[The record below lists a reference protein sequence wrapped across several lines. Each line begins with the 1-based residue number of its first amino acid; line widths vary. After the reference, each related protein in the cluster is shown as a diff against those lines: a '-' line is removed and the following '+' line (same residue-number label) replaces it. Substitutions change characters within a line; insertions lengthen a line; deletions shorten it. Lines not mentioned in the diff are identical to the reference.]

1 MKNNNIEID
10 IQDATLDE
18 LLFCLGGVIFAG
30 TKLQE
35 IIDIRQIVSHGTH
48 IVISKNQ
55 INKLETGNE
64 QDKPHTQ
71 TDEPEGHYPRL
82 DELGPRLWH

>member
-30 TKLQE
+30 TKLYDIDTNVLERLDDLVKEE
-35 IIDIRQIVSHGTH
+35 IIVRKRSLK
-48 IVISKNQ
+48 KN
-55 INKLETGNE
+55 K
-64 QDKPHTQ
+64 
-71 TDEPEGHYPRL
+71 
-82 DELGPRLWH
+82 ELCLVRTSLFRGDHNA

>member
-30 TKLQE
+30 TKLYDIDTNVLERLDDLVREE
-35 IIDIRQIVSHGTH
+35 IIV
-48 IVISKNQ
+48 
-55 INKLETGNE
+55 
-64 QDKPHTQ
+64 
-71 TDEPEGHYPRL
+71 
-82 DELGPRLWH
+82 